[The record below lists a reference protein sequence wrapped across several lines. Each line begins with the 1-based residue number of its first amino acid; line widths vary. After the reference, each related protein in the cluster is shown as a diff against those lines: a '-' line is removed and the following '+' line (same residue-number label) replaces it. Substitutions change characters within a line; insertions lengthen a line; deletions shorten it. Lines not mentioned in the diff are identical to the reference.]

1 MRTRLYPPRTD
12 ALYHAGGRYCDERPR
27 ISIVYLTDDRFPTR
41 LSMTTVYDLLFLG
54 DCALKT
60 ATEPDVTWHEN
71 LFASRT
77 GGDQVS
83 IAGGGGG
90 DGDGGGVGVGVG
102 VGGGGG
108 GGGGGDGG
116 GGDGTSGMWSPVME
130 MILAVDTVGCKII
143 LNPQVG
149 PVGEMAPAEEPESND
164 EQAGEKLLP
173 FAEENFAFKQCKYF
187 IDESGGGDDVLHD
200 QEDKAKRRCY
210 CGEYEENHPRL
221 VESDPGPW
229 NKDFFQLQF
238 PTNAYGTI
246 SYGDRRNTNGTSS
259 FVRLADVHDK
269 ADVLLYLEQECKLL
283 EGEPPQMCIV
293 MADTSDNYQLPEGKL
308 KLLEGYLY
316 SLAITT
322 EVIFISSGF
331 NTAISKLT
339 GRICRRASEYRQA
352 ENGDCSDKYRSIGI
366 LPWSKVKKSEILEAK
381 GEIVY
386 TVQKNEEST
395 EQYDLCSAYR
405 DFIIIDDGYRRGRVG
420 KEFESYAAGICE
432 KMRAPTTEK
441 GWGLPVILLVAGG
454 DYEVLQTVLA
464 YTGLGLPVVVIRN
477 NCGAP
482 NALWEFFTL
491 CGGSRKNVAQL
502 IEDNRSDI
510 ERILVRNLSIQRTQ
524 TSVDEMINVCR
535 RIAETWDL
543 IKFVSLN
550 EESNLDIIQS
560 IIIETAK
567 DDIRAV
573 KLSVKLDRTDLAKE
587 RLSSVQELPSTYEAK
602 DLLRYQVSLLL
613 MSYWKTHSLLRD
625 ERKALKEFKA
635 DTEIVLLPADKG
647 RSTVV
652 LDNLDYRNK
661 ALTPLNNRKSYKCSS
676 EELRKRTFQGPFQEL
691 FLWAVLRQR
700 HELAVFLWRKCQDGV
715 FLAVFASCLSRRIA
729 RVIPSHESQRIL
741 QVLANADE
749 FEDMAVTM
757 ISSCVDV
764 YPDIKW
770 TIPTLTKVSWNC
782 ADTEWLG
789 LVGRCRRF
797 IGAREMQDYIYFK
810 WTNDM
815 NSRTLPVALLLYGE
829 KRSNDTIYQ
838 PRREQ
843 NLPSLL
849 PNSSLP
855 HSHRQFV
862 IMARKCG
869 KYHFDFFL
877 SLSFVWLETAI
888 ALQLFICLFMR
899 LFLRNRFYLVK
910 SFAAVLLL
918 TLYCRLFLFLRASR
932 RLGPAMMTLFALI
945 KVALVFTVIV
955 LVILLPSGISQ
966 EALLFPNETVFTSDT
981 VYNIVFYDY
990 YRLFGELNLERARGE
1005 EEGCPTNDT
1014 TVDCPVYN
1022 ALVPIIVAC
1031 YMLIAN
1037 IFLVNFLIAIFNN
1050 VIEEAET
1057 EALGMWKYN
1066 LLLETEQYN
1075 CRYILP
1081 PPLTLLEMIFRGFKA
1096 LICKEIRCS
1105 KAAAGTGE
1113 KTNAESEETSVATGN
1128 ESDVGEEE
1136 PDEKPVPFELS
1147 LEESQEARMQA
1158 NQTVLNLAL
1167 IETEKAEEEAE
1178 RQMEMPRLTKLRQ
1191 TVEDVLNE
1199 AADSL
1204 AALTVPEE
1212 TTQTQRPTTGPH
1224 IEEEE
1229 APPSVEEVQQLLLT
1243 FEKQVH
1249 SLVSLMNKKLWK
1261 FVKMREKASEE

>member
-1 MRTRLYPPRTD
+1 
-12 ALYHAGGRYCDERPR
+12 
-27 ISIVYLTDDRFPTR
+27 
-41 LSMTTVYDLLFLG
+41 
-54 DCALKT
+54 
-60 ATEPDVTWHEN
+60 
-71 LFASRT
+71 
-77 GGDQVS
+77 
-83 IAGGGGG
+83 
-90 DGDGGGVGVGVG
+90 
-102 VGGGGG
+102 
-108 GGGGGDGG
+108 
-116 GGDGTSGMWSPVME
+116 
-130 MILAVDTVGCKII
+130 
-143 LNPQVG
+143 
-149 PVGEMAPAEEPESND
+149 MAPAEEPESND

-366 LPWSKVKKSEILEAK
+366 LPWSKVKNSEILEAK

-482 NALWEFFTL
+482 NALWEFFAL

-587 RLSSVQELPSTYEAK
+587 RLSSVQELPSTSDMEELLT
-602 DLLRYQVSLLL
+602 DLLLEENLEFIDVLLNFNVSMERYLTIEALQRLYTSNSNSDLLYL
-613 MSYWKTHSLLRD
+613 CLKAYHVKLKGVENAKNIIRSSKHKRNWGDSSEISSNEVRDSPEVVASAQNNVNLRLYHLNELLRKMMGKFHCAYY
-625 ERKALKEFKA
+625 E
-635 DTEIVLLPADKG
+635 
-647 RSTVV
+647 
-652 LDNLDYRNK
+652 
-661 ALTPLNNRKSYKCSS
+661 LTRECSS

-815 NSRTLPVALLLYGE
+815 NSRTLPVAVGLLFPPLFALSYFSTEKKEAMTRSEIEEQGIDDSEIRSYIGDDRYLVAKQLSVGEVIGSTYMSARAKFMLRLMIYLPFLFFATYTILYE
-829 KRSNDTIYQ
+829 MPAIRYTLSELFLAVTLFIQILDSAF
-838 PRREQ
+838 P
-843 NLPSLL
+843 
-849 PNSSLP
+849 
-855 HSHRQFV
+855 FV

-945 KVALVFTVIV
+945 KVAVVFTVIV